1 LIKAENEVGR
11 GEHKDE
17 RLPLPDVQWCRIGD
31 KFEFGGVFEDVICT
45 GA

>member
-17 RLPLPDVQWCRIGD
+17 RIPLPDGQWCRLGD
-31 KFEFGGVFEDVICT
+31 KFEFVGEMELD
-45 GA
+45 